1 MSDTDAGGIAEPVRT
16 VAELPDKDAP
26 LRQDIRLLGRI
37 LGDTVRL
44 YEGDAIF
51 RLVERIRQNSIRF
64 HRDGDAAAR
73 QELENLLD
81 ERDPAETIQII
92 RAYSFF
98 SHLANIA
105 EDQHHIRRNRAHARA
120 ASAPREGTIARALD
134 LAHEKG
140 IDPAALKRFFAEAF
154 VSPVLTAHPTEVRRK
169 STIDREMEVAALLD
183 QRDRIDLTPE
193 ERASNDEA
201 LRQAV
206 LTLWQTSI
214 LRRHKLKVIDEVAN
228 GLAYYGYTFL
238 AELPRVYALLEDRLA
253 GQDES
258 WSAAEIPS
266 FLRIGSWIGG
276 DRDGNPFVT
285 AEVLCEAVRLQSR
298 RALKFYLDE
307 LHLLGGELSLDARLV
322 HVSEA
327 LKALAQRSPDS
338 SPRRRDE
345 PYRLAITGIYAR
357 MAATAWQL
365 DQLEPRHHAVG
376 EAPPYT
382 SAAELRDDLDVIDRS
397 LRGNGSAMLARGRL
411 RHLRRAVDVFGFHLA
426 AIDLRQNSDVHERTV
441 AELFEIAA
449 PGTRYRDLPEDA
461 RTRLLLAELETA
473 RPLASP
479 HVGYSK
485 ETQSELAI
493 LSTAAELR
501 RRYGAPTVPHYVI
514 SKADG
519 VTDILEVA
527 LLLREAGLLR
537 PCEKA
542 LDLDI
547 VPLFETI
554 ADLRNSGAIM
564 DALLALSGYRR
575 LVASRGDVQ
584 EVMLGYSD
592 SNKDGGFLT
601 SGWELYRAEIALI
614 EVFKRHGVKLRLFHG
629 RGGSVGRGGGPSFQA
644 ILAQPGG
651 AVQGAIRVTEQ
662 GEVIAS
668 KYSNPELGRRNL
680 EILASATLE
689 ASLLHPGGAA
699 PQPEYL
705 AAMEDLSELAYKAY
719 RGLVYETDGF
729 ERFFWAATVISE
741 IANLN
746 IGSRPASRKKST
758 RIEDLRAIPWV
769 FSWAQCRLMLPGWYG
784 FGSAVKAWLA
794 ARGDDAI
801 AMLQAMYREW
811 PFFTT
816 LLSNMDMVLAKSDIA
831 IASRYAELVE
841 DVGLREPIFER
852 LRTEWRD
859 SIEALLTI
867 MEQRVLLEK
876 NPLLVRSIRNRFPYL
891 DPLNHVQIELLKRY
905 RAGDTDERIVQG
917 IHLTINGIAAG
928 LRNSG

>member
-1 MSDTDAGGIAEPVRT
+1 MSDARAVGTPEAGPPEESR
-16 VAELPDKDAP
+16 PDKDTP

-37 LGDTVRL
+37 LGDTVRAH
-44 YEGDAIF
+44 EGAAIF
-51 RLVERIRQNSIRF
+51 DLIERIRQTSIRF

-73 QELENLLD
+73 RELEELLD
-81 ERDPAETIQII
+81 ARDPYETIQIV

-105 EDQHHIRRNRAHARA
+105 EDEHHIRRNRAHALA
-120 ASAPREGTIARALD
+120 ASAPREGTMAHALA
-134 LAHEKG
+134 LAGAEG
-140 IDPAALKRFFAEAF
+140 IDAARLKRFFAEAF

-183 QRDRIDLTPE
+183 QRDRIELTPE
-193 ERASNDEA
+193 ELAASDAA

-206 LTLWQTSI
+206 LILWQTSI
-214 LRRHKLKVIDEVAN
+214 LRRHRLKVIDEVSN
-228 GLAYYGYTFL
+228 GLAYFGYTFL
-238 AELPRVYALLEDRLA
+238 SELPRLYALLEDRLA
-253 GQDES
+253 ADDPS
-258 WSAAEIPS
+258 WSEADIPS

-285 AEVLCEAVRLQSR
+285 SEVLREAVRLQSR

-322 HVSEA
+322 RVSDA
-327 LKALAQRSPDS
+327 LKALAEGSPDRSPN
-338 SPRRRDE
+338 RHEE

-365 DQLEPRHHAVG
+365 DQLEARRHAVG
-376 EAPPYT
+376 EAPPYE
-382 SAAELRDDLDVIDRS
+382 SPADLGADLDVIDRS
-397 LRGNGSAMLARGRL
+397 LRDNGSAALARGRL
-411 RHLRRAVDVFGFHLA
+411 RQLRRAVDVFGFHLA
-426 AIDLRQNSDVHERTV
+426 SIDLRQNSDVHERTL
-441 AELFEIAA
+441 AELLDMAT
-449 PGTRYRDLPEDA
+449 PGTNYRGLAEDA
-461 RTRLLLAELETA
+461 RIALLLRELETP

-479 HVGYSK
+479 HLIYSE

-493 LSTAAELR
+493 LAAAAELR
-501 RRYGAPTVPHYVI
+501 RRYGTATVRHYVI

-519 VTDILEVA
+519 VSDILEVA

-537 PCEKA
+537 PREGT

-554 ADLRNSGAIM
+554 ADLRNSGTIM
-564 DALLALSGYRR
+564 EALLQRPCYRR
-575 LVASRGDVQ
+575 LLESRGNVQ

-614 EVFKRHGVKLRLFHG
+614 EVFGRHGVRLRLFHG

-651 AVQGAIRVTEQ
+651 AVQGAIRITEQ

-668 KYSNPELGRRNL
+668 KYSNPEMGRRNL
-680 EILASATLE
+680 EILAAATLE
-689 ASLLHPGGAA
+689 ASLLQPGGAA
-699 PQPEYL
+699 PRAEYL
-705 AAMEDLSELAYKAY
+705 AAMEELSALAYKAY
-719 RGLVYETDGF
+719 RGLVYETEGF

-784 FGSAVKAWLA
+784 FGSAVTAWLA
-794 ARGDDAI
+794 AHGEGGM

-841 DVGLREPIFER
+841 DAPLREAIFER
-852 LRTEWRD
+852 LRTEWRQ
-859 SIEALLTI
+859 SIDALLQI
-867 MEQRVLLEK
+867 MGQGMLLER
-876 NPLLVRSIRNRFPYL
+876 NPLLVRSIQNRFPYL

-905 RAGDTDERIVQG
+905 RAGDADPRLVQG